1 MQIAAHHSLAP
12 DASVF
17 ASMTRLAEMDEQQQC
32 SLAVLPF
39 GGSGCGAGP
48 VRAPADAWIS
58 SVPVV

>member
-39 GGSGCGAGP
+39 DDSGSAGLAL
-48 VRAPADAWIS
+48 AP
-58 SVPVV
+58 PQTQH